1 MMHKK
6 SISLILVI
14 LALSA
19 AALAEELTI
28 KSVERQVL
36 LNGQYPIEQ
45 SLVEFKSHGNVN
57 ILKHVVAVSLD
68 ERIRFIVF
76 SKSKDGKDPLPFTR

>member
-1 MMHKK
+1 MHKK